1 MGLQNVIK
9 PLLFA
14 AMARLVLKF
23 GGTSVGDIARIRK
36 VARLVQSQIESGN
49 EIAVVVS
56 AMAGETNKLVALAR
70 EAQKVPDLREYD
82 VVISTGEQ
90 VTIGLMALALRDIGV
105 SSQSFLGWQIPLR
118 TDAQQGNAWIEQV
131 EGEKLSALMKQGIVP
146 VIAGFQGIGPDG
158 SVTTLGR
165 GGSDTTAVAVAAAV
179 AADQCDIYTDVEGVF
194 TTDPRIVE
202 SARKLEKISYEEML
216 ELASQGA
223 KVLQTRSVEIA
234 MRHRVRVQV
243 LSSFKNEIG
252 TFVVDEE
259 EIMDAKSVSGLAY
272 SKEDAKIQVVG
283 IPHNAGVA
291 SAIFAPL
298 ASSGVN
304 VDMIVQNIG
313 EAGKANITF
322 TVPKVDMDRAIKI
335 LRDNQSTIG
344 FSDVSGD
351 ANVVKVSVVGLGM
364 RSHVGVAQTMFETLA
379 GKAINIQVISTSE
392 IKISVL
398 IASEYL
404 ELALRA
410 LHAAYGLDQPPVATK
425 SAAA

>member
-1 MGLQNVIK
+1 MT
-9 PLLFA
+9 
-14 AMARLVLKF
+14 RLVLKF

-36 VARLVQSQIESGN
+36 VARLVQSQIESGH

-70 EAQKVPDLREYD
+70 EANKVPNLREYD
-82 VVISTGEQ
+82 VIISSGEQ
-90 VTIGLMALALRDIGV
+90 VTIGLLALALQDIGV
-105 SSQSFLGWQIPLR
+105 AAQSFLGWQIPVR
-118 TDAQQGNAWIEQV
+118 TDAQQSNAWIENV
-131 EGEKLSALMKQGIVP
+131 EGEKLSQLMAQKIVP
-146 VIAGFQGIGPDG
+146 VIAGFQGLGPDG

-179 AADQCDIYTDVEGVF
+179 KADQCDIYTDVEGVF

-252 TFVVDEE
+252 TFVVDEG

-272 SKEDAKIQVVG
+272 SKDDAKIRVLG
-283 IPHNAGVA
+283 IPHNTGAA

-298 ASSGVN
+298 SIGNVN
-304 VDMIVQNIG
+304 VDMIVQTVG
-313 EAGKANITF
+313 DSGKASITF
-322 TVPKVDMDRAIKI
+322 TVPKVDMERAIKI
-335 LRDNQSTIG
+335 LNDNKSKIG
-344 FSDVSGD
+344 FSSVEGD
-351 ANVVKVSVVGLGM
+351 PNIVKVSVVGLGM

-379 GKAINIQVISTSE
+379 AKGINILVISTSE

-398 IASEYL
+398 IAAEYL

-410 LHAAYGLDQPPVATK
+410 LHAAYGLDGDEKSK

>member
-1 MGLQNVIK
+1 
-9 PLLFA
+9 
-14 AMARLVLKF
+14 MARLVLKF

-36 VARLVQSQIESGN
+36 VARLVKSQIEAGH

-56 AMAGETNKLVALAR
+56 AMSGETNKLVGLAR
-70 EAQKVPDLREYD
+70 EAQKVPALREYD
-82 VVISTGEQ
+82 VVISSGEQ
-90 VTIGLMALALRDIGV
+90 VTIGLMALALQDIGV
-105 SSQSFLGWQIPLR
+105 PSQSFLGWQVPVR
-118 TDAQQGNAWIEQV
+118 TDAQQGNAWIEDV
-131 EGEKLSALMKQGIVP
+131 EGEKLSALMQKGVVP
-146 VIAGFQGIGPDG
+146 VIAGFQGLGPDG

-165 GGSDTTAVAVAAAV
+165 GGSDTTAVAIAAAV
-179 AADQCDIYTDVEGVF
+179 KADQCDIYTDVEGVF

-252 TFVVDEE
+252 TFVVDES

-283 IPHNAGVA
+283 IPNQAGAA
-291 SAIFAPL
+291 SAIFGPMA
-298 ASSGVN
+298 GNNIN
-304 VDMIVQNIG
+304 VDMIVQNVG
-313 EAGKANITF
+313 DTGKANITF
-322 TVPKVDMDRAIKI
+322 TVPKVDMERAIKV
-335 LRDNQSTIG
+335 LRDNQAAIG
-344 FSDVSGD
+344 FTDVSSD
-351 ANVVKVSVVGLGM
+351 QNVVKVSVVGLGM
-364 RSHVGVAQTMFETLA
+364 RNHVGVAQTMFQTLA
-379 GKAINIQVISTSE
+379 SKAINIQVISTSE

-410 LHAAYGLDQPPVATK
+410 LHAAYGLEQSSDTK